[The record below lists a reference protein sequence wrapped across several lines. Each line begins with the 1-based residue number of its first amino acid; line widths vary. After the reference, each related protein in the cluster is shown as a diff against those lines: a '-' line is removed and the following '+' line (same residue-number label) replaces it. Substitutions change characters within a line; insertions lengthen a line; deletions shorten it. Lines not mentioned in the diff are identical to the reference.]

1 MRRHVCL
8 VAAGAR
14 APVTVR
20 AALTLHAV
28 VGLIGSIAALTLLP
42 VPRRVVLARQ
52 LMRRLAGLIA
62 ADALLPVLALV
73 VLRRQAVLGVV
84 RLRAAGADRPMP
96 VAVKFLV
103 RIAVRRYTRLGAAHR
118 TLVPVIRLV
127 ADKRLAVH
135 VLNALI
141 SLHRHLRR
149 AAGIMVLIRLVAH
162 LKNGVHRVAVLR
174 VQRHVHRIVAGGRCP
189 RLAALH
195 PVLHVG
201 AQTGQLTRGR
211 MLLRRRHAGH
221 AGGCFHIR
229 RGDGERPSPVLV
241 RHRGGVEVGVIRHID
256 IQRVGTHVHRL
267 RHEGV
272 GVSHLIFQ
280 RELVVGI
287 GKLQFAARPVG
298 KPLQLHLI
306 DLRLAGIG
314 RRVRRAFFDVDIAG
328 CCRSLGDGDLNLLG
342 CGAGAVSP
350 CVAVLQSHLQCVGAR
365 KPIHNVLSAF
375 NRFVNLVVLVACS
388 FKDEVITAVVH
399 HVRSGHGRIDN
410 TFVPGHRHHGGG
422 RGLLRFR
429 VAVPHIVH
437 CVQIGRSVP
446 VLVQRHLGGVT
457 VVAAPRPF
465 CVSILAVLHVFG
477 GAGDEAV
484 GGVALVGHRARQTRR
499 RRRCV
504 LRCGVGQRQLQ
515 LGFQLVAIAG
525 EQHLRVAVPLC
536 TQRTVLVL
544 YRVLVALR
552 EVIVAIRHYREIR
565 NSRHALE
572 RQRLAVR

>member
-1 MRRHVCL
+1 
-8 VAAGAR
+8 
-14 APVTVR
+14 
-20 AALTLHAV
+20 
-28 VGLIGSIAALTLLP
+28 
-42 VPRRVVLARQ
+42 
-52 LMRRLAGLIA
+52 
-62 ADALLPVLALV
+62 
-73 VLRRQAVLGVV
+73 
-84 RLRAAGADRPMP
+84 
-96 VAVKFLV
+96 
-103 RIAVRRYTRLGAAHR
+103 
-118 TLVPVIRLV
+118 
-127 ADKRLAVH
+127 
-135 VLNALI
+135 
-141 SLHRHLRR
+141 
-149 AAGIMVLIRLVAH
+149 MVLIRLVAH
-162 LKNGVHRVAVLR
+162 LKHGVHWVAVLR
-174 VQRHVHRIVAGGRCP
+174 VQRHVHRIAGGRCP

-221 AGGCFHIR
+221 AGGRFHIR
-229 RGDGERPSPVLV
+229 RGDGERPKVA

-287 GKLQFAARPVG
+287 GECQPVSPRRFRPR
-298 KPLQLHLI
+298 KYHLI
-306 DLRLAGIG
+306 GLCLAGIG

-328 CCRSLGDGDLNLLG
+328 CCRPPGDGDRQGHRIGGAVLPCIAVLRLDLHRV
-342 CGAGAVSP
+342 GAGVYLRLA
-350 CVAVLQSHLQCVGAR
+350 ALYGLIVGIIVINI
-365 KPIHNVLSAF
+365 P
-375 NRFVNLVVLVACS
+375 
-388 FKDEVITAVVH
+388 FKDEVSTICIH
-399 HVRSGHGRIDN
+399 HVRSGHGNRHN
-410 TFVPGHRHHGGG
+410 ARVPGHRHHGGG
-422 RGLLRFR
+422 RGLLCFR
-429 VAVPHIVH
+429 VSVPHIVH

-446 VLVQRHLGGVT
+446 VLVQRHTGSA
-457 VVAAPRPF
+457 VAARRP
-465 CVSILAVLHVFG
+465 CRSVLAVLHQAA

-499 RRRCV
+499 CLRRV
-504 LRCGVGQRQLQ
+504 LRRGVGQRQLQ

-525 EQHLRVAVPLC
+525 ERHLRVAVPLC
-536 TQRTVLVL
+536 TQRTVHVL